1 MEFNT
6 YFYQTSQITSVKSE
20 KSKNEKRPNI
30 PINEMEV
37 LMRIV

>member
-6 YFYQTSQITSVKSE
+6 YFYQTSPSQPVKLE